1 MKREHVEGA
10 KEETRK
16 EGENKKMK
24 VEKKSET
31 IRFPYS
37 EKVLEHFR
45 NPHNVG
51 KIENPDGKG
60 LEGSPACGDMVAVYI
75 KVEPETK
82 VIEDIKFES
91 YGCASNIATGS
102 VITDLARGRS
112 LEEAKKI
119 TWKQASEELG
129 GLPPIKAHCSV
140 LAVEGLRAA
149 IRDYEEK
156 HGLVTEKEP
165 TTEDVVRRRLKHVM
179 NPLTG
184 LDIIRTNLILKTSV
198 EEGVVRVVVD
208 LPADHQ
214 FAPAIKEDII
224 EKLGSLWDVERVD
237 VVFTA

>member
-1 MKREHVEGA
+1 MK
-10 KEETRK
+10 
-16 EGENKKMK
+16 
-24 VEKKSET
+24 
-31 IRFPYS
+31 FPYS

-51 KIENPDGKG
+51 NIENPDGKG

-75 KVEPETK
+75 KVNPETK

-91 YGCASNIATGS
+91 YGCASNIATAS
-102 VITDLARGRS
+102 VITDLARGKT
-112 LEEAKKI
+112 LDEAKKI
-119 TWKQASEELG
+119 TWKLASEELG

-156 HGLVTEKEP
+156 HGLVIEKET
-165 TTEDVVRRRLKHVM
+165 TTEEIVRSRLKHVM

-184 LDIIRTNLILKTSV
+184 LDIIRTNLILKTSI
-198 EEGVVRVVVD
+198 EDGLVRVVVD

-214 FAPAIKEDII
+214 FASAIKEDIS
-224 EKLGSLWDVERVD
+224 EKLRSLWDVKRIN